1 MTSDGDS
8 YIKSSFI
15 KTAMVPQQFTILY
28 IEDDSA
34 IRQLVT
40 FLLQRRDNF
49 QLLEAETGTKGVQM
63 AIECQP
69 DMILLDLS
77 LPDISGFDVLKQL
90 QNHETTSTIPI
101 IAVSGNSSPNDI
113 ELGLNAG
120 FDHYLTKPLT
130 VAGFDTVINETIA
143 AKY

>member
-1 MTSDGDS
+1 
-8 YIKSSFI
+8 
-15 KTAMVPQQFTILY
+15 MVPRQFTILY

-34 IRQLVT
+34 IRQLVA

-49 QLLEAETGTKGVQM
+49 ELLEAENGTKGMQM
-63 AIECQP
+63 AIEYQP

-77 LPDISGFDVLKQL
+77 LPDMSGFDVLGQL
-90 QNHETTSTIPI
+90 QKNETTSSIPI
-101 IAVSGNSSPNDI
+101 IAVSGNASLNDI

-130 VAGFDTVINETIA
+130 VAGFDTVIDETIA
-143 AKY
+143 AKF